1 MQSLNDRIHNYV
13 PFFGKWDLDTPPK
26 LLGEGNSGT
35 VYLVHSDAA
44 EAALKVIP
52 IPKDDRQ
59 YSDMLASMG
68 GSVAR
73 VNAWIDQ
80 ELRYARTEI
89 EIMERLKS
97 DSHIV
102 CFEDAAVIP
111 RTDTYGFDVI
121 IRMERLVQ
129 GIQDYEKIQLL
140 MGELTGRKLEL
151 LRQTVEKFRS
161 NKYEPKDDAAQMIR
175 QAEAVLRQLE

>member
-13 PFFGKWDLDTPPK
+13 PFFGKWDLDTPPE

-35 VYLVHSDAA
+35 VYLVHSDDA

-111 RTDTYGFDVI
+111 RTDTYGFDV
-121 IRMERLVQ
+121 
-129 GIQDYEKIQLL
+129 D
-140 MGELTGRKLEL
+140 
-151 LRQTVEKFRS
+151 
-161 NKYEPKDDAAQMIR
+161 PDA
-175 QAEAVLRQLE
+175 

>member
-35 VYLVHSDAA
+35 VYLVHSDDA

-102 CFEDAAVIP
+102 AVFRKKP
-111 RTDTYGFDVI
+111 AGPKHDRPVADNVSD
-121 IRMERLVQ
+121 
-129 GIQDYEKIQLL
+129 
-140 MGELTGRKLEL
+140 GRGG
-151 LRQTVEKFRS
+151 VG
-161 NKYEPKDDAAQMIR
+161 
-175 QAEAVLRQLE
+175 